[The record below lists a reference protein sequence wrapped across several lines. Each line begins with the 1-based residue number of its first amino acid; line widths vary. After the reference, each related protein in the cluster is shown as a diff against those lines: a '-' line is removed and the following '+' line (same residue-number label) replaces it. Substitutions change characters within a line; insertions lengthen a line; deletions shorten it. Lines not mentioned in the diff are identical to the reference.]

1 MTWLVLLALLAGCAN
16 VTTMKLEKLPS
27 GAIKVDSGKDVRFKG
42 LHYRTATG
50 EQLDITDYSSNANTD
65 AINAQG
71 KREVD
76 LTNAAADAVLKGLAA
91 GAGLL
96 KP

>member
-1 MTWLVLLALLAGCAN
+1 MNYLILLVLLAGCAN
-16 VTTMKLEKLPS
+16 VTTTKISRTANGDVK
-27 GAIKVDSGKDVRFKG
+27 IDSGKDVHIGG
-42 LHYRTATG
+42 LHLQDGPVT
-50 EQLDITDYSSNANTD
+50 LDVTDYSSNANTD

-76 LTNAAADAVLKGLAA
+76 LTNAAANAVLKGLAA
-91 GAGLL
+91 GAGLI